1 LNLQEKKSRRPVGTF
16 LVYNFMRN
24 YFLKIIGVFA
34 FSSVL
39 ATLSLVSYDFVKNK
53 ELFPRGSY
61 IGKLEVSGL
70 TRDEAAA
77 KLKKSSLSKA
87 FTPSITLEADFVSF
101 SFKPEQLGVYILYN
115 ESLKKAFNLAHGE
128 NFFADLKQRLLREH
142 FFAPLILGLNEKK
155 ARRML
160 SALANKVRSTPK
172 DATILYYEETGGYN
186 IEREDLGRELNI
198 DQSIAALKAALSQ
211 GKNYVHLALNVEY
224 PRIVE
229 KDLRAAPPVYR
240 LSAYTTYYG
249 AHDSPNRIHNIK
261 LIASWIDGTVLM
273 PGDVFS
279 VAEVLGDVTPE
290 KGFKEAFVIIGGELV
305 PSLGGGA
312 CQVATTLYNTVAL
325 ADIKVLQRRN
335 HSFYFNIYPL
345 GRDAGVYPGQLDFRF
360 ENDTGYPI
368 LIKSIA
374 TNRRLSFRIY
384 GTPNGKKVK
393 FSGASVLGKDIESGS
408 FTPMSL
414 KKVID
419 EDIPFKT
426 YVTRTVY
433 NKKGKLIKQEK
444 IQSYYKLYGDKENVP
459 IKRPEPR

>member
-1 LNLQEKKSRRPVGTF
+1 
-16 LVYNFMRN
+16 MRDL
-24 YFLKIIGVFA
+24 LKIVGVFA
-34 FSSVL
+34 LSSVL
-39 ATLSLVSYDFVKNK
+39 VTVSLVSYDFVKNRQV
-53 ELFPRGSY
+53 FPKRSF
-61 IGKLEVSGL
+61 IGRLEVSGL
-70 TRDEAAA
+70 TKDEAVA
-77 KLKKSSLSKA
+77 KLKKTSLAKA
-87 FTPSITLEADFVSF
+87 YTPSITLEADFVSF
-101 SFKPEQLGVYILYN
+101 SFAPEDLGVYVLYEETVN
-115 ESLKKAFNLAHGE
+115 NAFRLTHGE
-128 NFFADLKQRLLREH
+128 NFFADLKQKVLREH
-142 FFAPLILGLNEKK
+142 FFTPLIVGVNEKT
-155 ARRML
+155 ARNTL
-160 SALANKVRSTPK
+160 SSLANKVRSTPK
-172 DATILYYEETGGYN
+172 DASILYYEETGGYN
-186 IEREDLGRELNI
+186 IEREDLGRELDI
-198 DQSIAALKAALSQ
+198 DQSLSAIKKALNE
-211 GKNYVHLALNVEY
+211 GKNYVHLALKVEY
-224 PRIVE
+224 PRILE

-249 AHDSPNRIHNIK
+249 SHDSPNRIHNIK

-273 PGDVFS
+273 PGDAFS

-325 ADIKVLQRRN
+325 ADIKILQRRN

-368 LIKSIA
+368 LIKAIA
-374 TNRRLSFRIY
+374 TNRRLSFRIF
-384 GTPNGKKVK
+384 GTPNGKQVK
-393 FSGASVLGKDIESGS
+393 FSGASVLGKDESGV

-419 EDIPFKT
+419 GDIPFKT

-433 NKKGKLIKQEK
+433 DKDGKLIKQEK
-444 IQSYYKLYGDKENVP
+444 ISSYYKLYGDKENVP

>member
-1 LNLQEKKSRRPVGTF
+1 
-16 LVYNFMRN
+16 MRD
-24 YFLKIIGVFA
+24 FLKIISVFA
-34 FSSVL
+34 LSSVL
-39 ATLSLVSYDFVKNK
+39 VTVSLVSYDFVKNSQV
-53 ELFPRGSY
+53 FPRRSFVGR
-61 IGKLEVSGL
+61 LEVSGL
-70 TRDEAAA
+70 TQEEALA
-77 KLKKSSLSKA
+77 KLKKSSLTEIYA
-87 FTPSITLEADFVSF
+87 ASITLEADFVSF
-101 SFKPEQLGVYILYN
+101 SIPPEDLGVYILYKETVN
-115 ESLKKAFNLAHGE
+115 NAFRLTHGE
-128 NFFADLKQRLLREH
+128 NFFAELKQKLLREH
-142 FFAPLILGLNEKK
+142 FFAPLILGLNEIK
-155 ARRML
+155 AREAL
-160 SALANKVRSTPK
+160 SSLANKVRSTPK

-186 IEREDLGRELNI
+186 IEREDLGRKLDI
-198 DQSIAALKAALSQ
+198 DQSLAAVKEALNEGEKHVNLALK
-211 GKNYVHLALNVEY
+211 VEY
-224 PRIVE
+224 PRILE

-249 AHDSPNRIHNIK
+249 SHDSPNRIHNIK

-273 PGDVFS
+273 PGDIFS

-312 CQVATTLYNTVAL
+312 CQIATTLYNTVAL

-345 GRDAGVYPGQLDFRF
+345 GRDAGVYPGQLDFKF

-368 LIKSIA
+368 MIKAIA

-384 GTPNGKKVK
+384 GTPNGKQVK
-393 FSGASVLGKDIESGS
+393 FSGVTILGKEESGS

-433 NKKGKLIKQEK
+433 DKDEKLIKQEK
-444 IQSYYKLYGDKENVP
+444 IGSFYKLYGDKENVP